1 MAVTRKYISI
11 DELRPMVDLASYFSF
26 ENDPWMPYR
35 VPSHHLLLIEQG
47 GIRARTPDGQF
58 NASAGDLICFRPAEL
73 NEYGTR
79 GLTTYYQTHV
89 EFAPPPRH
97 RLTPWLGDGIGP
109 LPLRVPMGDAMAEMR
124 GLFETLCIEL
134 GQVGVSH
141 ELRVRAAILEI
152 LAVVARVLGGSGA
165 AHHTTAARRRLDV
178 WQRACVRLATPS
190 DARVSDLAAQ
200 FGFTTDH
207 FIRQFKRRFGVS
219 PKAYQTQSRMR
230 EAARL
235 LRGTDGS
242 IKSIA
247 YALGYADPKAF
258 ARSFKQHL
266 GVTPT
271 DLRKSAAAS
280 PAAPEPRSPL
290 PERLF
295 KVNQHVLPPHAGPD
309 FLKRWRAR
317 VPRL

>member
-1 MAVTRKYISI
+1 V
-11 DELRPMVDLASYFSF
+11 DEIRPTVDLASYFSL

-35 VPSHHLLLIEQG
+35 VPSHHLILIEQG
-47 GIRARTPDGQF
+47 GIRARTPDGEF
-58 NASAGDLICFRPAEL
+58 DAFAGDLICFRPAEL

-79 GLTTYYQTHV
+79 GLTTFYQTHV
-89 EFAPPPRH
+89 GFAPPPRH

-109 LPLRVPMGDAMAEMR
+109 LPLRVPMGYAMAEMR

-134 GQVGVSH
+134 GQVGVPH

-152 LAVVARVLGGSGA
+152 LAVVARVLTGSGTG
-165 AHHTTAARRRLDV
+165 HTTPARRRLDV

-190 DARVSDLAAQ
+190 DVRVSDLAAQ

-219 PKAYQTQSRMR
+219 PKAYQTQARMR

-247 YALGYADPKAF
+247 YALRFADPKSF

-271 DLRKSAAAS
+271 DLRKSAATS
-280 PAAPEPRSPL
+280 PAVPETRSLL
-290 PERLF
+290 PDRLF
-295 KVNQHVLPPHAGPD
+295 KLNQHVLPPHAGPD
-309 FLKRWRAR
+309 WLKRWR
-317 VPRL
+317 PRASRI